1 LFGVHVSL
9 AKKLGNESLNVA
21 RNYEDPPAPFSPNWK
36 VILLICT
43 FSEHKLAIERFATL
57 QWSSTADNC
66 SILSLC

>member
-21 RNYEDPPAPFSPNWK
+21 RNYEDPPAPFSPNLK

-43 FSEHKLAIERFATL
+43 FSEHKLAIERLLPCNGVPQLIIAAF
-57 QWSSTADNC
+57 
-66 SILSLC
+66 